1 MVLARVFIGTCPF
14 LLLALIQVALPI
26 WALIDAT
33 SRPDWAWQA
42 SGQSKTTW
50 IVLNVIGLLFCG
62 IVIGLIYLVGIRP
75 KVAMAQHGGSS
86 AGGTGGYGAST
97 YGTTGYGSGYGGSG
111 TGYAGSAGSGY
122 GWTPP
127 PAAPPPSGAAS
138 PESAPPP
145 GAPPPPPPP
154 GGVPAG
160 WYPDPA
166 GGGGLRYWN
175 GTTWTEDVRPG

>member
-1 MVLARVFIGTCPF
+1 MVLARVFIGTGPF
-14 LLLALIQVALPI
+14 LFLALIQVALPI
-26 WALIDAT
+26 WALIDVT

-62 IVIGLIYLVGIRP
+62 VVIGLIYLVGIRP
-75 KVAMAQHGGSS
+75 KVAMAQHGGSG
-86 AGGTGGYGAST
+86 AGGTYGGYGAST
-97 YGTTGYGSGYGGSG
+97 SGTTGYGSGYGGSG
-111 TGYAGSAGSGY
+111 TGYGGPAGSGY

-127 PAAPPPSGAAS
+127 PSAPPPSGAPS
-138 PESAPPP
+138 PESAPPA
-145 GAPPPPPPP
+145 APPPA